1 MDFSRQKK
9 VLKWT
14 ATILKKKTIFGFTM
28 KTIVALQSSWIL
40 SFNDNGKT
48 KKTHSRHAGGWIE
61 SQHCV
66 INALKIN
73 FLI

>member
-40 SFNDNGKT
+40 SFKDNGKT
-48 KKTHSRHAGGWIE
+48 KKTHSRHAGG
-61 SQHCV
+61 
-66 INALKIN
+66 
-73 FLI
+73 